1 MTSRTE
7 QQPGKLTRK
16 GEQTR
21 LRIVSVAAGLMFEHG
36 VAGTTMEDVK
46 AAAGASSSQLYHY
59 FADKQ
64 ALVLAV
70 IAYQNETIVG
80 GQESMFVQL
89 DSIQGLRTWRDFLV
103 QHQREFQCRGGCP
116 IGSLGSELAETDPQA
131 RTAVS
136 AAFLRWEAGIRGG
149 LRAMHDRGELTASP
163 EDLAL
168 TILAALQ
175 GGLLLTQIHRDVHAL
190 EVTLDAM
197 INHVAAHTTGTT
209 TGPHADTVTYP

>member
-1 MTSRTE
+1 MTSRAE
-7 QQPGKLTRK
+7 QKPLTRK

-21 LRIVSVAAGLMFEHG
+21 LRIVAAAAQLMFEHG

-70 IAYQNETIVG
+70 IAYQDETVVG
-80 GQESMFVQL
+80 GQEPMFVQL
-89 DSIQGLRTWRDFLV
+89 DSIEGLRTWRDFVV
-103 QHQREFQCRGGCP
+103 QHQRELECRGGCP
-116 IGSLGSELAETDPQA
+116 IGSLGSELAEIDAPA
-131 RTAVS
+131 RSAVS
-136 AAFLRWEAGIRGG
+136 TAFLRWEAGIRGG
-149 LRAMHDRGELTASP
+149 LQAMHDRGELTASP
-163 EDLAL
+163 DELAL

-175 GGLLLTQIHRDVHAL
+175 GGLLLTQIHRDVHPL

-197 INHVAAHTTGTT
+197 ISHVATQTIAVSPARSVRAAG
-209 TGPHADTVTYP
+209 